1 MQRLREIDVEHYV
14 AGHGHSSDAWPA
26 VMDPQQAYFEL
37 ILTETRKAIR
47 DNVRLM
53 DAVNQV
59 AVSQAS
65 NWVNFETYHR
75 RNVTTA
81 YTELEWEQ

>member
-1 MQRLREIDVEHYV
+1 VI
-14 AGHGHSSDAWPA
+14 
-26 VMDPQQAYFEL
+26 L
-37 ILTETRKAIR
+37 IETRRAIR

-53 DAVNQV
+53 DAVNQIGY
-59 AVSQAS
+59 SQAD
-65 NWVNFETYHR
+65 NWVNFEAYHR